1 MITFYKYHLHYLS
14 EQAVAADHRRYVIPE
29 EAPRH
34 YLDFD
39 YFGTEVTRDWD
50 ELLQNFPTDS
60 ITEHGILPWHLISL
74 KYSLISALK
83 LGNVRNILRLSADA
97 GHYIADAH
105 VPLHTT
111 RNYNGQLTNQRG
123 IHGFWETRVP
133 ELLHDH
139 FDLWIGKAHYVT
151 NWDLV
156 IWDILLASY
165 MAVDSVLLFDRTLTR
180 NLPEEQKYSYE
191 IRLNKLVKVY
201 SKEYTT
207 AYHKALNYQ
216 VERRMRAAI
225 LTVGSF
231 WYSCWIDAGQPD
243 MDRLLNSIDF
253 DSVDYQIDSD
263 IIWRKQHIMR
273 K

>member
-1 MITFYKYHLHYLS
+1 MITFYKYHIHYLS
-14 EQAVAADHRRYVIPE
+14 EHAVAADHRRYVISE

-39 YFGTEVTRDWD
+39 YFGTDVTRDWD
-50 ELLQNFPTDS
+50 ELFQNFPADS

-74 KYSLISALK
+74 RYSLISALK
-83 LGNVRNILRLSADA
+83 LGDVRDILRLSADA

-111 RNYNGQLTNQRG
+111 TNYNGQLTDQRG

-139 FDLWIGKAHYVT
+139 FDLWTGKAHYVT
-151 NWDLV
+151 HWDSM
-156 IWDILLASY
+156 IWDILLDSY
-165 MAVDSVLLFDRTLTR
+165 LAVDSVLLFDRMLTR
-180 NLPEEQKYSYE
+180 DLSGEMKYSYE
-191 IRLNKLVKVY
+191 IRLSKLIKVY
-201 SKEYTT
+201 SKEFTT
-207 AYHKALNYQ
+207 AYHKALNFQ

-243 MDRLLNSIDF
+243 MDILLNKDELYST
-253 DSVDYQIDSD
+253 DYQLDMD
-263 IIWRKQHIMR
+263 NLWRKQHLLR